1 MQMNRM
7 RNPVLSR
14 LAFLIVS
21 IGALCLPLLRAQ
33 TKAPNYEVDKSWPMP
48 LPQKWVLGAVGA
60 VCVDARDHV
69 MILNRQEVLDVD
81 LDAGE
86 KAPPVIEF
94 DSAGNV
100 VNIWRED
107 LFDPQLINSFHAC
120 HFDEENNVWMV
131 STDSG
136 IARKYTH
143 DGSKLLLQIGKSGVV
158 DSSDGT
164 LKGKPLNS
172 NTAQF
177 FAPADVNVD
186 RQTGDVYV
194 DDGDGGGNRRIA
206 VMDRTGAFLRQW
218 QPEIARS
225 IHCMALANDGL
236 VYLCNRAANRL
247 QVYDRMGNFRQNI
260 EIPWKAFTP
269 VASGDDKRKSGTA
282 GSAVAVALSR
292 DAMQHLIYVI
302 NQNSARIEI
311 LDRQTGTILSSF
323 GRSGHFPG
331 EFDQPLSIAVDS
343 KGNVYV
349 TENRGKRVQKFRMV
363 Q

>member
-1 MQMNRM
+1 MNSTR
-7 RNPVLSR
+7 RFA
-14 LAFLIVS
+14 LAGCALLIVAV
-21 IGALCLPLLRAQ
+21 GNPFLPQLRAQ
-33 TKAPNYEVDKSWPMP
+33 GKAPKYEVDKSWPMP

-60 VCVDARDHV
+60 VCVDAHDHV

-94 DSAGNV
+94 DPAGKV
-100 VNIWRED
+100 VHSWTDD
-107 LFDPQLINSFHAC
+107 LFDPQLISSFHAC

-143 DGSKLLLQIGKSGVV
+143 DGSKLLLQIGKSGAV

-206 VMDRTGAFLRQW
+206 VMDRAGAFLRQW
-218 QPEIARS
+218 QPEIAKS

-247 QVYDRMGNFRQNI
+247 QVYDRMGNFKQNI
-260 EIPWKAFTP
+260 EIPWKAYTP
-269 VASGDDKRKSGTA
+269 VAAGDDKRKSGTA

-292 DAMQHLIYVI
+292 DAKQHLIYVI

-311 LDRQTGTILSSF
+311 LDRQTGTFLSTF

-349 TENRGKRVQKFRMV
+349 TENRGKRVQKFRMIP
-363 Q
+363 